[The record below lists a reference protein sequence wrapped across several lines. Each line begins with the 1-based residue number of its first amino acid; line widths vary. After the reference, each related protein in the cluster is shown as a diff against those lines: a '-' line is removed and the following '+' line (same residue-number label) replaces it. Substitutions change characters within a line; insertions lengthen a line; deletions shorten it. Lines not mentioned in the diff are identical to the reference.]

1 MYSLKNNSEYI
12 FQKVEPQIIS
22 KGNDKSIRNDFQEA
36 LLYPIWFILF
46 NDNNHFTLFIMR
58 TIHQNNS
65 FEQSCVLYFNSL
77 PSFQS
82 DINSHINI
90 NIIKRI
96 SNCIVCR
103 VATSPYN
110 HGYPTEDGILL

>member
-1 MYSLKNNSEYI
+1 M
-12 FQKVEPQIIS
+12 
-22 KGNDKSIRNDFQEA
+22 
-36 LLYPIWFILF
+36 YPIWFIPF
-46 NDNNHFTLFIMR
+46 NDNNRFTLFIIH
-58 TIHQNNS
+58 TINQNNL

-82 DINSHINI
+82 DTISHI

-103 VATSPYN
+103 VETSPYN
-110 HGYPTEDGILL
+110 HGYPTDNGILL